1 MILNLQHSSSR
12 ALAILLLSKKKL
24 LDCIELCEL
33 RGCFEPTLYNVV
45 RIRIDFLKQEQ
56 NFSFIYANITLLLV
70 DMIAKIK
77 QLDEKYGNNE
87 EWKAG
92 SVASNDWLTKF
103 MKRNNVSMQKR
114 TTIEQEDPSPLM
126 TKLVK
131 YLMHVRRLSM
141 KANFSP
147 NCIMQWPKL
156 PFGLTWLGM

>member
-1 MILNLQHSSSR
+1 M
-12 ALAILLLSKKKL
+12 
-24 LDCIELCEL
+24 
-33 RGCFEPTLYNVV
+33 T
-45 RIRIDFLKQEQ
+45 
-56 NFSFIYANITLLLV
+56 
-70 DMIAKIK
+70 AKIK

-87 EWKAG
+87 ELKAG

-114 TTIEQEDPSPLM
+114 TTIEQEDPSRLM

-131 YLMHVRRLSM
+131 YVMHVQRLSM

-147 NCIMQWPKL
+147 DCIMQWLKL

>member
-12 ALAILLLSKKKL
+12 ALTIFLLSKKKL
-24 LDCIELCEL
+24 LDCIELFEL
-33 RGCFEPTLYNVV
+33 RVCLKLTLYNVV
-45 RIRIDFLKQEQ
+45 QIRIDFSKQEQ
-56 NFSFIYANITLLLV
+56 NFSFIFANITLLLV

-156 PFGLTWLGM
+156 PFGLT